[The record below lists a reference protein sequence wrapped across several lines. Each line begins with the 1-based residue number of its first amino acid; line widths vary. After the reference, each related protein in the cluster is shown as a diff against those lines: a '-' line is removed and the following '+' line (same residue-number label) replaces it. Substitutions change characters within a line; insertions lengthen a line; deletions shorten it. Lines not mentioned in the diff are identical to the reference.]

1 MAYHIWFLRYGAR
14 QTEFFVILDYF
25 SPFTTAPLPPN
36 NPKNQNLEII
46 KIAPGEIIILQNSTT
61 NGNHMMYGSSDM
73 ERIVGIY

>member
-1 MAYHIWFLRYGAR
+1 MVPEICSAADRIFCDFGLFFPFYHR
-14 QTEFFVILDYF
+14 
-25 SPFTTAPLPPN
+25 PLPPN